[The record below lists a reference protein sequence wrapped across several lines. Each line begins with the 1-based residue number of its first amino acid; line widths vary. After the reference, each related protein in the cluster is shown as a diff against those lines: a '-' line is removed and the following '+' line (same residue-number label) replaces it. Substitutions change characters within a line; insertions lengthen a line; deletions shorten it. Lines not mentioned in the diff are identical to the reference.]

1 MTRRHWLLSLSLLLS
16 LLASPTWGNEPHAPH
31 TLNITPGQDTYDL
44 TGRALILEQPEG
56 RNLTPSE
63 LLANTTRAWQ
73 PLLSSAPNF
82 SFSDRAYWLRLD
94 ITNTDIRTR
103 RLILDIAQP
112 LQDYIDAWWM
122 IDGRTVREWH
132 TGDRR
137 PLSDRPFR
145 YRAFALSLPLTP
157 DQSGTLLIRFSSHD
171 GLYDALPLTLSS
183 DAAFFKRNDAESL
196 GFGFY
201 YGAIT
206 ILLLYNLIVG
216 LVTRERNFVLY
227 SVYLFFFLSWNLAFR
242 GYLGISLLADHPT
255 LNNMAVAVL
264 SCGLFFSLVAFT
276 QGFLNLRQAL
286 PLTGRLLW
294 GLSALLLIPT
304 GLAVM
309 DVYATTFAIL
319 IPIAVVI
326 LLVVL
331 YAGARASFQGSVS
344 ARIFLLAWT
353 LLIGAVF
360 AYYAR
365 VFGLLP
371 SSWLLENALN
381 LGSLIEILVLSLAL
395 AYRINEL
402 KQKDLVSQQ
411 KLIDQK
417 EQLNTELQQR
427 VETKTRELQNLA
439 DKLERESITDA
450 LTGLLNRRTF
460 YPKLESELRRLQR
473 EPTQTLCLTLLD
485 LDHFKALND
494 HYGHPAGDQLL
505 KAVSDLLQLHWKR
518 SGDSVFR
525 LGGEEFA
532 ILFYTRNLHTVSE
545 RLEAFRQA
553 LKTIPL
559 PTSPPP
565 ADPVPTQLTA
575 SLGVGLVSALYSLS
589 PDELYAMAD
598 RALYSGK
605 DRGRDCIHYCSATDR
620 TPRPRL
626 EHL

>member
-1 MTRRHWLLSLSLLLS
+1 MTGYRWLLWLSLLGLLLTPPASGEIASDGYAVRIAPDQATYPLS
-16 LLASPTWGNEPHAPH
+16 DSL
-31 TLNITPGQDTYDL
+31 
-44 TGRALILEQPEG
+44 RVLEVPEG
-56 RNLTPSE
+56 RDPAPSTV
-63 LLANTTRAWQ
+63 LNGSVGQWR
-73 PLLSSAPNF
+73 PLSSSAPNF
-82 SFSDRAYWLRLD
+82 SFSHSDYWLRLD
-94 ITNTDIRTR
+94 LDNPANRAR

-112 LQDYIDAWWM
+112 LQDYIDAWWL
-122 IDGRTVREWH
+122 IDGEVVRQWQ

-137 PLSDRPFR
+137 PLSDRPVR
-145 YRAFALSLPLTP
+145 YRGFALSLELPP
-157 DQSGTLLIRFSSHD
+157 AQSGTLLVRLRSHD

-183 DAAFFKRNDAESL
+183 DTAFFKRKDAESL

-216 LVTRERNFVLY
+216 LVSRERNFVLY
-227 SVYLFFFLSWNLAFR
+227 SLYLFFFLSWNLAFR
-242 GYLGISLLADHPT
+242 GYLGISLLAPYPT
-255 LNNMAVAVL
+255 INNMAVAVL

-276 QGFLNLRQAL
+276 QGFLNLKLAL
-286 PLTGRLLW
+286 PRTSRLLW

-304 GLAVM
+304 AMAVM

-319 IPIAVVI
+319 IPIAIAI

-331 YAGARASFQGSVS
+331 YAGARASLRGSIS
-344 ARIFLLAWT
+344 ARIFLLAWS
-353 LLIGAVF
+353 LLIGAAL

-365 VFGLLP
+365 VFGVLP

-381 LGSLIEILVLSLAL
+381 IGSLIEVLVLSLAL

-402 KQKDLVSQQ
+402 KQKDLLSQQ
-411 KLIDQK
+411 QLIDQK
-417 EQLNTELQQR
+417 EQLNAELQQR
-427 VETKTRELQNLA
+427 VETKTRELQSLA
-439 DKLERESITDA
+439 NKLEQESITDA

-460 YPKLESELRRLQR
+460 YPRLESELRRLQR

-485 LDHFKALND
+485 LDYFKALND

-505 KAVSDLLQLHWKR
+505 KAVGDLLQHHWKR
-518 SGDSVFR
+518 SGDAVFR

-545 RLEAFRQA
+545 RLEEFRQA

-559 PTSPPP
+559 PTTPLP
-565 ADPVPTQLTA
+565 AEGVPTRLTA

-598 RALYSGK
+598 RALYAGK

-626 EHL
+626 EHH

>member
-1 MTRRHWLLSLSLLLS
+1 MIRRRWLLSLPLLLCS
-16 LLASPTWGNEPHAPH
+16 LLATSATGGDRHG
-31 TLNITPGQDTYDL
+31 TLSIAPGQDTYSL
-44 TGRALILEQPEG
+44 TGRILVLEVPKG
-56 RNLTPSE
+56 SE
-63 LLANTTRAWQ
+63 PPLSDLLAENTGEWQ
-73 PLLSSAPNF
+73 PLTTPAPNF
-82 SFSDRAYWLRLD
+82 SFSDSTYWLKLRIANPND
-94 ITNTDIRTR
+94 NPR

-112 LQDYIDAWWM
+112 LQDYIDAWWAV
-122 IDGRTVREWH
+122 DGNVTREWH

-145 YRAFALSLPLTP
+145 YRGFALSLPLSP
-157 DQSGTLLIRFSSHD
+157 GQSGTLLVRLDSHD
-171 GLYDALPLTLSS
+171 GLYDALPLTLST
-183 DAAFFKRNDAESL
+183 DAAFFKRHDVESL

-216 LVTRERNFVLY
+216 LVSRERNFVLY
-227 SVYLFFFLSWNLAFR
+227 SIYLFFFLSWNLAFR
-242 GYLGISLLADHPT
+242 GYLGISLLANYPT
-255 LNNMAVAVL
+255 LNNVAVAVL
-264 SCGLFFSLVAFT
+264 SCGLFFSLIAFT
-276 QGFLNLRQAL
+276 QGFLNLKVIL
-286 PLTGRLLW
+286 PRTSRLLW
-294 GLSALLLIPT
+294 GLSAALLAPT
-304 GLAVM
+304 VLAIM

-319 IPIAVVI
+319 IPIAIVI
-326 LLVVL
+326 LLIVL
-331 YAGARASFQGSVS
+331 YAGTRASLRGSVS
-344 ARIFLLAWT
+344 ARIFLLAWS
-353 LLIGAVF
+353 LLIAAAL

-381 LGSLIEILVLSLAL
+381 IGSLIEVLVLSLAL

-402 KQKDLVSQQ
+402 KQKDLLSQRQ
-411 KLIDQK
+411 LIDQK
-417 EQLNTELQQR
+417 EQLNAELQLR
-427 VETKTRELQNLA
+427 VENKTRELQSLA
-439 DKLERESITDA
+439 DKLEQESITDA

-460 YPKLESELRRLQR
+460 YPRLESELRRLQR

-485 LDHFKALND
+485 LDYFKALND

-505 KAVSDLLQLHWKR
+505 KAVGDLLQHHWKR
-518 SGDSVFR
+518 SGDAVFR

-532 ILFYTRNLHTVSE
+532 ILFYTRNLHTVTE
-545 RLEAFRQA
+545 RLEEFKQA

-559 PTSPPP
+559 PGTPLPTEG
-565 ADPVPTQLTA
+565 VPRQLTA

-598 RALYSGK
+598 RALYAGK

-626 EHL
+626 EHH